1 MPDVSD
7 APARPA
13 GASEDVDELLAGLN
27 PVQRE
32 AATAPDGPLLIVAGA
47 GSGKTR
53 VLTHRIAYLI
63 ATRRVSP
70 FGLLAITFTNKAAGE
85 MKERVATLVGDVAHR
100 MWVSTFHSAC
110 ARILRREAARVGLRS
125 SFSIYDQ
132 SDAVR
137 LVDYVRR
144 DLNLDPKR
152 FPPRQLHGRIS
163 AYKNELLGPAEVAES
178 AVTPPERRYADV
190 YREYQRRLL
199 EASAVDFDDL
209 LLLAVRLFREHPDAL
224 ARWRHRFAHVLVDE
238 FQDTNLAQWELV
250 RLLAAEHR
258 NVMVVGDADQAVY
271 GFRGA
276 DYRNLLRFEEEFPD
290 ATVIV
295 LEQNY
300 RSTQAILDA
309 ANAVIAN
316 NAARR
321 PKHLWTEQ
329 IGGELLTQYQAE
341 DEHDEAAFCTHEA
354 MRLVDVDQYRYGDI
368 AVFYRTNAQSRVLEE
383 TLVRAGVPYRVY
395 GGVKFYDRREVKDV
409 LAYLRA
415 IVNPDDEVSWKR
427 IVNVPKRGVGDT
439 SVGKVDA
446 YARTAGLTFR
456 DALREAA
463 VAGVSGKALG
473 GIQDLL
479 ELVTLF
485 EQAAATGVAQT
496 TTAIL
501 EHSGYL
507 AELEAERSIEAQGR
521 IENLAEL
528 VGVCREFDAALD
540 AGDLTG
546 LPAIAGV
553 GTADGDGSAVAPT
566 GVARLAA
573 FLEAVSLVTDLDT
586 AEGEGEDHSAVTLM
600 TLHAAKGLEFP
611 VVFIAGLEDGVFPHL
626 RSLGDPESLEEERRL
641 CYVGITR
648 ARERL
653 YLCHAWRR
661 TLYGA
666 TDYYS
671 PSRFLDEIPE
681 ELVHAV
687 GQDRP
692 RGAGLD
698 AHRDAV
704 VEAALRAG
712 ADAGRGAAEPAI
724 RVGDDVVHDTFGEGV
739 VLDVEGRGDS
749 AEAVVR
755 FRDVGREATAA
766 RLGAAASPDRVT
778 HPAGSGSG
786 AGSMWRKS
794 TMAPPASSPMTG
806 KSIW

>member
-1 MPDVSD
+1 MPEASD
-7 APARPA
+7 APPRTGGREA
-13 GASEDVDELLAGLN
+13 DVEALLADLN
-27 PVQRE
+27 PVQRD
-32 AATAPDGPLLIVAGA
+32 ATTADDGPLLIVAGA

-137 LVDYVRR
+137 LTDYVRR

-152 FPPRQLHGRIS
+152 YPPRQLHGRIS
-163 AYKNELLGPAEVAES
+163 AFKNELLTPDEVSDA

-209 LLLAVRLFREHPDAL
+209 LLLAVRLFREHDDAL

-238 FQDTNLAQWELV
+238 FQDTNVAQWELV
-250 RLLAAEHR
+250 RLLTAEHR

-276 DYRNLLRFEEEFPD
+276 DYRNIMRFEETFPE

-309 ANAVIAN
+309 ANAVIAH

-329 IGGELLTQYQAE
+329 VGGELLTQYQAE
-341 DEHDEAAFCTHEA
+341 DEHDEAAFCAHETL
-354 MRLVDVDQYRYGDI
+354 RLTDTEHYRYGDLAI
-368 AVFYRTNAQSRVLEE
+368 FYRTNAQSRVLEE
-383 TLVRAGVPYRVY
+383 ALVRSGVPYRVY

-415 IVNPDDEVSWKR
+415 LVNPDDEVSWKR

-439 SVGKVDA
+439 SVGKIDA
-446 YARTAGLTFR
+446 YAKHSGLTFR
-456 DALREAA
+456 EALREAA
-463 VAGVSGKALG
+463 VAGVTGKALG

-479 ELVTLF
+479 DLVTLF
-485 EQAAATGVAQT
+485 EQAAAEGVAPAA
-496 TTAIL
+496 TAIL

-528 VGVCREFDAALD
+528 VGVCREFDTALD
-540 AGDLTG
+540 SGDLTG

-553 GTADGDGSAVAPT
+553 GTADGDGTAVAPT
-566 GVARLAA
+566 GAARLAA
-573 FLEAVSLVTDLDT
+573 FLEAVSLITDLDT
-586 AEGEGEDHSAVTLM
+586 AEGEGDDHSAVTLM
-600 TLHAAKGLEFP
+600 TLHSAKGLEFP
-611 VVFIAGLEDGVFPHL
+611 VVFLAGLEDGVFPHL

-671 PSRFLDEIPE
+671 PSRFLGEIPE

-687 GQDRP
+687 GGDRP
-692 RGAGLD
+692 RGSGIG

-712 ADAGRGAAEPAI
+712 ADAARGAEPAI

-755 FRDVGREATAA
+755 FRDAGEK
-766 RLGAAASPDRVT
+766 RLLLA
-778 HPAGSGSG
+778 
-786 AGSMWRKS
+786 W
-794 TMAPPASSPMTG
+794 APLRRP
-806 KSIW
+806 